1 MIEKGIK
8 GHLEQTVTDELCADR
23 IGSGLVK
30 VFATPM
36 MIALIERTCN
46 ESVTPLLDPGQ
57 GTVGTRI
64 DVSHCAAT
72 PVGMRVWCDSELV
85 EVDRRRLLF
94 SVRAYDQCGLIG
106 EGTHERFI
114 IDSDRFQQKTEAKLK
129 VEIRGNKYPTK
140 SETISKIRSL
150 ASRFP
155 RFAVCVKKDFQD
167 FQDFAR

>member
-72 PVGMRVWCDSELV
+72 PVGMRVWCDSELT
-85 EVDRRRLLF
+85 EVDRRRLVF
-94 SVRAYDQCGLIG
+94 NVRAYDQCGLIG

-114 IDSDRFQQKTEAKLK
+114 IDSDRFQQKAEAKLT
-129 VEIRGNKYPTK
+129 G
-140 SETISKIRSL
+140 S
-150 ASRFP
+150 
-155 RFAVCVKKDFQD
+155 
-167 FQDFAR
+167 